1 MKNNEFELVQAQ
13 GRAEQLEEELNEF
26 IDRGDNQYNQLRQ
39 EIREQDEIESS
50 LNEEI
55 NNMANKSNLILR
67 SKLNQ
72 NKGDFERL
80 RHLGQAQGALG
91 AELEQTVAE
100 NDQATMDIINTK
112 RDAHK
117 GLIDI
122 RDVMKCDIGKDQKPY
137 EADLSQVEQ
146 SCKLLDEK
154 DSELY
159 RELMPQKDQKTKEY
173 LANQV
178 SNGLR
183 DIMNGDKVDI
193 EQHIDFNKSGM
204 DKLHKMTD
212 KHNLVKD
219 KQKESFADQKR
230 NISSMDDQI
239 KILSSEKQL
248 TLEQIFKHKKE
259 LDDLSRLL
267 AQKRIEIDSKD
278 EVIARIEGKIE
289 KLYDEMEGLEDEI
302 AIKDEQ
308 IRDLQ
313 AQLNALLNRKPE
325 PVRPRNQI
333 YIPVK
338 HDNVDEKL
346 AEYINEYG
354 SPVPWKRISE
364 GNYVY
369 GTKKVSVKYLR
380 NHLIIKVGGGSMMVE
395 EFVAN
400 YEDIELAKINYT
412 GGKGVPAGQD
422 QSGLSKQQ
430 KIALARGGSPRANA
444 ANPSF

>member
-1 MKNNEFELVQAQ
+1 
-13 GRAEQLEEELNEF
+13 
-26 IDRGDNQYNQLRQ
+26 
-39 EIREQDEIESS
+39 
-50 LNEEI
+50 
-55 NNMANKSNLILR
+55 
-67 SKLNQ
+67 
-72 NKGDFERL
+72 
-80 RHLGQAQGALG
+80 
-91 AELEQTVAE
+91 
-100 NDQATMDIINTK
+100 
-112 RDAHK
+112 
-117 GLIDI
+117 
-122 RDVMKCDIGKDQKPY
+122 
-137 EADLSQVEQ
+137 
-146 SCKLLDEK
+146 
-154 DSELY
+154 
-159 RELMPQKDQKTKEY
+159 
-173 LANQV
+173 
-178 SNGLR
+178 
-183 DIMNGDKVDI
+183 
-193 EQHIDFNKSGM
+193 
-204 DKLHKMTD
+204 
-212 KHNLVKD
+212 
-219 KQKESFADQKR
+219 
-230 NISSMDDQI
+230 MDDQI

-422 QSGLSKQQ
+422 QSGLSK
-430 KIALARGGSPRANA
+430 
-444 ANPSF
+444 